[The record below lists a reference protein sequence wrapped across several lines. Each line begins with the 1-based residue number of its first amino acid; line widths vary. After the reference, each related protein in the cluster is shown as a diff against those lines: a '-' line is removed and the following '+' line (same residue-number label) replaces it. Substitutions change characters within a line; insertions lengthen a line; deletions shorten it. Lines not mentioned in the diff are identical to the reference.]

1 MSVHLL
7 KVSLISLNEMF
18 LLKKKNYSFPKAG
31 MELRLQRHQ
40 KLDWLLENL
49 SFPRMETKVYL
60 INKHVY
66 KNMT

>member
-7 KVSLISLNEMF
+7 KVSLTSLNEMF
-18 LLKKKNYSFPKAG
+18 FFKKKPYSFPKAG

-49 SFPRMETKVYL
+49 PLPRMTSRLMFSFSLERKC
-60 INKHVY
+60 I
-66 KNMT
+66 